1 MRSLLLVSLY
11 IIIYIYN
18 GILPLQAKV
27 TAPTRR
33 LVALLADMQ
42 KAQEVTP
49 DSFYVYANHLR
60 QTIRQEQDTVSRAVC
75 SATLAHLYVLHSHLA
90 QTNAR
95 DTESHID
102 SLQEWSRQEY
112 LQHAAELY
120 ADALGN
126 PESLYGE
133 QVEKW
138 IPLVEKTSLNKALS
152 GDMLNMIWNAAVN
165 DLPAAYRQKVRIPT
179 YARLVS
185 FYRSKGKCR
194 EALTLMLD
202 SLDRNGIAA
211 QDSTLLYR
219 LKEEYASCDACA
231 EVYLRLSQLPVLT
244 PEEREEILHRG
255 IKAYPGYWRK
265 EALENALLQLAHPQL
280 LWNGLYVYYPNKKV
294 ETVLRVRN
302 LTSVRFSLYRL
313 PVAFDQ
319 TQKDILRQV
328 CRQGKR
334 IHSFTHTLRKE
345 NPITEYSDTVCWQ
358 TPGYGRYALV
368 MEAKTPARLCE
379 KIEPQVSFF
388 RVSSIGSFSVGFPNG
403 VLRQVVVDALSGAP
417 LQGVQARYLKE
428 GKDTLHLLKQTLT
441 DERGMT
447 EFTVGQGPRHNILLH
462 LSNGPDSALAPL
474 PLQTMFFPQ
483 AGVQRLSNVRLF
495 TDRSVYRPGQKV
507 YVAALAYDSQGHRAA
522 VRPSREITLLY
533 YDANRQK
540 IAEHTLLTDSFG
552 VASDSITL
560 SSSLLPGQFRISVR
574 NGSSCT
580 FRVEEYKRP
589 TFYVEMEQPS
599 QVVWPMDS
607 IAVTGWVR
615 TYSGVPLGNSRI
627 TGTYR
632 WTNAFWRYWPG
643 NDDTRFQQSDTVY
656 TDKDGRFILSLPV
669 SQSSDYFRWG
679 RRLSVQVDALSP
691 YGEVQG
697 SSLSVPLCSAPLR
710 LHLSLPRWQERGKL
724 SSWCFKLLG
733 PTDLPVQGMVDCLLR
748 DKKGN
753 VVFRTQVQAGT
764 DTVPTGLKEVASG
777 DYQLHAHVR
786 IGADTASCTLPFTLF
801 DLQDS
806 RVPVDTVLWVYC
818 PDDTFALSRPARIQ
832 LGSSLDTAY
841 VYCTLV
847 SQDGV
852 GLDTLMC
859 LKDEAR
865 LLVLPYKEEYADG
878 ASLQVSL
885 YHQGRFYRESLRLY
899 RELPSRRL
907 QVRWHTFR
915 NHLQPGQKEEW
926 RLTLLHPDGTPV
938 QANLMCALY
947 DAALDAIYPHRM
959 ALSLY
964 QGHRIPSVSVGDWSH
979 YPHSYDFPFCLKL
992 NDVPALSVPTW
1003 NPSYFNVP
1011 FGKPSLHAGMEYM
1024 SVATTAVRATGKLMN
1039 RSMAAK
1045 AMPEEEVAQ
1054 DAMADAAPAM
1064 TDVTE
1069 SRPSSEVRTNH
1080 SELAFFR
1087 SDLRTD
1093 QQGHVS
1099 IAFTLP
1105 QGLTRWHL
1113 LGLAHTKDMF
1123 TAQLNDTVVARKDFM
1138 AQVHLPRYLREGD
1151 HAVLTATLRNLTETE
1166 QKGEAMLQICDARTE
1181 KVLHTLRV
1189 PFSLEARA
1197 DSVCLLPFSVP
1208 QGHSLLLVRWQAKTP
1223 QASDGEQHPLPVLSD
1238 VQAIT
1243 EAKSFSLDRPQ
1254 KWQMD
1259 LNKLFAYDHPAASN
1273 RTLTVEYTARPEW
1286 LALQSLPSLVNT
1298 KATDVLSLSSA
1309 FYATAMARGI
1319 SRRVPDLRDAVAEW
1333 NAGADTLSATLGANA
1348 ALTDLL
1354 MQEMPWVMDD
1364 RREAQ
1369 RRAQLASL
1377 LTDASSPSHLMLL
1390 LQKLEA
1396 AQRPDGSFAWYPGMA
1411 GNIHLTTEV
1420 LRQLSRLQHLADGNE
1435 VSQVNRLRGEVLLR
1449 GLRYLH
1455 RTLSRQSERTPLPVG
1470 TLLPFMEIVSRSDV
1484 SLPKEMEADV
1494 RKWVE
1499 QLRAQAETL
1508 QREKRALAAVVLC
1521 RSGHQAAASKLMP
1534 ELRRVI
1540 AQSDGFY
1547 LAYPGGTSYQPDT
1560 KIQHHVQ
1567 VMEAFAEVLPSDTVA
1582 MRGLQQ
1588 WLLRQKRTQDW
1599 GQPVQTADAVYA
1611 LLLHSEGQLSDAS
1624 ADKVTLTDKAGRHL
1638 LHCPETR
1645 LGYLRQHMDA
1655 NRPRTL
1661 QVDKR
1666 TPGISWGA
1674 AYAQYLMPIDK
1685 IEAQREGLTVR
1696 RDVDRLSTR
1705 VGDRLHVRYTL
1716 TIDHDLEYVVL
1727 SAPRIAAAEPAEPLS
1742 GYMCWGNLSGYRA
1755 IHDARTDY
1763 FFDSLPKGTYVIE
1776 EDWLMTH
1783 SGTYQTGAATLRC
1796 VYAPEFQ
1803 SHTPGTTVVVQ

>member
-1 MRSLLLVSLY
+1 MRNLLLLLLY
-11 IIIYIYN
+11 IIIYN
-18 GILPLQAKV
+18 GVSPL
-27 TAPTRR
+27 TARNSEPAHR
-33 LVALLADMQ
+33 LVALLANMQ

-49 DSFYVYANHLR
+49 DSFYVYARQLR
-60 QTIRQEQDTVSRAVC
+60 HAILCEQDSVSQAVY
-75 SATLAHLYVLHSHLA
+75 SATLAHLYVVNSFRA
-90 QTNAR
+90 QTGVR
-95 DTESHID
+95 ETESQTD

-112 LQHAAELY
+112 LQNAA
-120 ADALGN
+120 N
-126 PESLYGE
+126 LYGKALARPDQLYE
-133 QVEKW
+133 EPVGKW
-138 IPLVEKTSLNKALS
+138 VPVVDKPNSTKGLS
-152 GDMLNMIWNAAVN
+152 GDMLNMIWHAAVN
-165 DLPAAYRQKVRIPT
+165 DLPAVYRQKVRIPT

-185 FYRSKGKCR
+185 FYRSKGKYG
-194 EALTLMLD
+194 EALSLMLD

-211 QDSTLLYR
+211 QDSTLLCQ
-219 LKEEYASCDACA
+219 LKEEYASYDACA
-231 EVYLRLSQLPVLT
+231 EVYLRLSQLPDLT
-244 PEEREEILHRG
+244 PEEREEFLHRG

-265 EALENALLQLAHPQL
+265 DALENALLQLAHPQL
-280 LWNGLYVYYPNKKV
+280 LWNGLYVYYPNRKV

-313 PVAFDQ
+313 PMAFDQ

-328 CRQGKR
+328 YRYGKR
-334 IHSFTHTLRKE
+334 INSFTHTLRKE
-345 NPITEYSDTVCWQ
+345 SPITEFSDTVCWQ

-403 VLRQVVVDALSGAP
+403 VLRQMVVDALSGAP
-417 LQGVQARYLKE
+417 LHGVRARYLQE

-441 DERGMT
+441 DERGIT
-447 EFTVGQGPRHNILLH
+447 EITVGQGPRHNIQLH

-474 PLQTMFFPQ
+474 PFPTVFFPQ
-483 AGVQRLSNVRLF
+483 TGVQRLSTVRLF

-507 YVAALAYDSQGHRAA
+507 YVAALAYDSQGHHAA
-522 VRPSREITLLY
+522 VRPAREITLLY

-540 IAEHTLLTDSFG
+540 IAEHTLHTDSFG

-574 NGSSCT
+574 NGSSCA

-599 QVVWPMDS
+599 QVAWPVDS

-632 WTNAFWRYWPG
+632 WTNGLWRYWTG
-643 NDDTRFQQSDTVY
+643 NDDFQSQQTDTVY
-656 TDKDGRFILSLPV
+656 TDKDGRFTLFLPV

-710 LHLSLPRWQERGKL
+710 LHLSLPRWQERGNL

-753 VVFRTQVQAGT
+753 VVFRTHVQAGT
-764 DTVPTGLKEVASG
+764 DAVPAGLKEVASG

-806 RVPVDTVLWVYC
+806 QVPVDTALWMYC

-865 LLVLPYKEEYADG
+865 LLVLPYKEEYGDG
-878 ASLQVSL
+878 ARLQVAL
-885 YHQGRFYRESLRLY
+885 YHQGRLYRESLRLC

-947 DAALDAIYPHRM
+947 DASLDAIYPHRIE
-959 ALSLY
+959 LPLY

-979 YPHSYDFPFCLKL
+979 YPHYYDFPFCLKL
-992 NDVPALSVPTW
+992 NDVPALSAPTW
-1003 NPSYFNVP
+1003 NPAYFTAP

-1024 SVATTAVRATGKLMN
+1024 SVGTTAVRATGKLMN

-1045 AMPEEEVAQ
+1045 AIPEEEVAY
-1054 DAMADAAPAM
+1054 DATADAAS
-1064 TDVTE
+1064 VTTEAAE
-1069 SRPSSEVRTNH
+1069 SRPSSEVRTNN

-1087 SDLRTD
+1087 PNLRTD
-1093 QQGHVS
+1093 RYGNVS

-1123 TAQLNDTVVARKDFM
+1123 TALLNDTVVACKDFM
-1138 AQVHLPRYLREGD
+1138 AQVYLPRYLREGD
-1151 HAVLTATLRNLTETE
+1151 HAVLTATLRNLTKTG
-1166 QKGEAMLQICDARTE
+1166 QKGEATLQVCDALTE
-1181 KVLHTLRV
+1181 EILHTARV
-1189 PFSLEARA
+1189 SFSLQMQA
-1197 DSVCLLPFSVP
+1197 DSTYLLPFHVP
-1208 QGHSLLLVRWQAKTP
+1208 QGRSLLLVRWVGRSP
-1223 QASDGEQHPLPVLSD
+1223 LASDGEQYTLPVLSD
-1238 VQAIT
+1238 VQSVT
-1243 EAKSFSLDRPQ
+1243 ETKSFSLDRPQ

-1259 LNKLFAYDHPAASN
+1259 LKKLFAYNHPAASG
-1273 RTLTVEYTARPEW
+1273 RSLTVEYTARPEW
-1286 LALQSLPSLVNT
+1286 LALQSLPSLVESE
-1298 KATDVLSLSSA
+1298 ATDVLSVSSA
-1309 FYATAMARGI
+1309 CYAVTMTRSI
-1319 SRRVPDLRDAVAEW
+1319 SRRIPDLRQAASEW
-1333 NAGADTLSATLGANA
+1333 MTGADFVSATLGGNA
-1348 ALTDLL
+1348 RLADLL

-1364 RREAQ
+1364 RNEAL
-1369 RRAQLASL
+1369 RRTRLASL
-1377 LTDASSPSHLMLL
+1377 LTDASSPSHLMQLT
-1390 LQKLEA
+1390 QKLETM
-1396 AQRPDGSFAWYPGMA
+1396 QRPDGSFAWYPGMA
-1411 GNIHLTTEV
+1411 GNTYLTTEV
-1420 LRQLSRLQHLADGNE
+1420 LRQLSRLQDLSDE
-1435 VSQVNRLRGEVLLR
+1435 EDMPQIRKLRGEIILR

-1455 RTLSRQSERTPLPVG
+1455 RTLSRQAERQ
-1470 TLLPFMEIVSRSDV
+1470 
-1484 SLPKEMEADV
+1484 
-1494 RKWVE
+1494 
-1499 QLRAQAETL
+1499 QLSAETL
-1508 QREKRALAAVVLC
+1508 LRFLSITSRSGIDIPKDMDADVQKWSAQLRGKAETMQRENRALAAVVLN
-1521 RSGHQAAASKLMP
+1521 RTGYQTEARRMMP

-1540 AQSDGFY
+1540 SQADGFY
-1547 LAYPGGTSYQPDT
+1547 LAYPGGTTYQPVR
-1560 KIQHHVQ
+1560 KVQNHVY
-1567 VMEAFAEVLPSDTVA
+1567 VMEAFAEVLPSDTVVI
-1582 MRGLQQ
+1582 RGLQQ
-1588 WLLRQKRTQDW
+1588 WLIQQKRTQNW
-1599 GQPVQTADAVYA
+1599 EQPIQTADAVYA
-1611 LLLHSEGQLSDAS
+1611 LLLHSQGQLADAS
-1624 ADKVTLTDKAGRHL
+1624 TDKVTLTDSHGSHIL
-1638 LHCPETR
+1638 QSPETR
-1645 LGYLRQHMDA
+1645 LGYLRKRIA
-1655 NRPRTL
+1655 SESPKAL
-1661 QVDKR
+1661 KVDKR

-1674 AYAQYLMPIDK
+1674 VYAQYQMPVSL
-1685 IEAQREGLTVR
+1685 IESQREGLSVR
-1696 RDVDRLSTR
+1696 RDVSQAAVR

-1716 TIDHDLEYVVL
+1716 TVDYDLEYVVL
-1727 SAPRIAAAEPAEPLS
+1727 SAPRIAVAEPAVPHS
-1742 GYMCWGNLSGYRA
+1742 GYASWGNLSGYRSV
-1755 IHDARTDY
+1755 HDARTDY

-1776 EDWLMTH
+1776 EDWMITQP
-1783 SGTYQTGAATLRC
+1783 GTYQTGAATLRC
-1796 VYAPEFQ
+1796 VYAPEYQ
-1803 SHTPGTTVVVQ
+1803 SHTPGTTLSVE